1 MCVYGN
7 LNKNVR
13 EQDKTVPI
21 SYYGISKLTSEEYIK
36 FYPLPHTTKVVL
48 RLFNVYGPGSDK
60 KSTKHGMVGIYLN
73 QINIENPHFFIFE
86 NNNAVM
92 MFKYLLICVCFI

>member
-1 MCVYGN
+1 VN
-7 LNKNVR
+7 LQSRYIENKDFR
-13 EQDKTVPI
+13 TE
-21 SYYGISKLTSEEYIK
+21 
-36 FYPLPHTTKVVL
+36 
-48 RLFNVYGPGSDK
+48 
-60 KSTKHGMVGIYLN
+60 LN